1 MTTTPWCVCGGVV
14 IILCKY
20 NCNTLYVQFQQR
32 NYETHKETQKYDLE
46 KEKKRAVNK
55 TVPEEAQT
63 DAGLLRQRL

>member
-14 IILCKY
+14 IILFKY

-46 KEKKRAVNK
+46 KEKK
-55 TVPEEAQT
+55 EQ
-63 DAGLLRQRL
+63 